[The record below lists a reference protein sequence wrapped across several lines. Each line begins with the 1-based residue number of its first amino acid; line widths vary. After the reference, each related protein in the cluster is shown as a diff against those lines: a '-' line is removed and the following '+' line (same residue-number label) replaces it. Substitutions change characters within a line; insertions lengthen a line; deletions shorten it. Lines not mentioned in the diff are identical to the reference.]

1 MSSDTIAAV
10 ATAPGA
16 AGIGIIRVSGAEAL
30 VVADR
35 VFAAASG
42 TPLAKTPGG
51 RAVYGHIVDD
61 EAATVDEAMALV
73 MRAPHSYTTEDV
85 VELQCHGGQAV
96 LRRVLSLVLAH
107 GARLAERGEFT
118 KRAFLGGRLDL
129 SQAQAVMDVVSA
141 RTDRA
146 LAVAESHLAGHFSGR
161 IQAMRD
167 RCLALIAHLEAAI
180 DFPEDDIDDVA
191 TAEVERAV
199 TEMRGELRKLL
210 ATAHTGRILRD
221 GLTTAIVG
229 KPNVGKSS
237 LLNALLR
244 EERAIVTDIPGTTR
258 DSIEE
263 TADVGG
269 VPLRI
274 IDTAGIRE
282 TSDTVERIGVEKARS
297 YVQKAALVLAL
308 FDGSKP
314 LDDEDREILSLIAG
328 KQAIVLLNKA
338 DLGQVVTETEIRQT
352 LSSLPLW
359 GRCPEGAD
367 KQTLSASALRG
378 RLCRSRQRVTQKQND
393 GFYLP
398 VLSVSTK
405 DERGFDALTKAIVRI
420 AGITET
426 PEESYVTDERDIAI
440 LRRADEHLRAAL
452 TTIADGLSVDFISI
466 DLRSAWETLG
476 EITGETATEDL
487 IDEIFSRFCIGK

>member
-1 MSSDTIAAV
+1 MTKETIAAI
-10 ATAPGA
+10 ATAAGA

-30 VVADR
+30 AVADR

-42 TPLAKTPGG
+42 TPLAETPGG
-51 RAVYGHIVDD
+51 RAVYGRIVDD
-61 EAATVDEAMALV
+61 RAATVDEAIALV

-85 VELQCHGGQAV
+85 VELQCHGGSTV
-96 LRRVLSLVLAH
+96 LRRVLGLVLAH
-107 GARLAERGEFT
+107 GARLAACGEFT

-146 LAVAESHLAGHFSGR
+146 LAVAESHLAGHFSGE
-161 IQAMRD
+161 IKAMRD

-199 TEMRGELRKLL
+199 TEMRGALRRLL
-210 ATAHTGRILRD
+210 ATAHTGRILKD
-221 GLTTAIVG
+221 GLLTAIVG

-263 TADVGG
+263 TADLGG
-269 VPLRI
+269 VPLSI

-282 TSDTVERIGVEKARS
+282 TSDTVERIGVAKARE
-297 YVQKAALVLAL
+297 YVEKAALVLAL
-308 FDGSKP
+308 FDGSQP
-314 LDDEDREILSLIAG
+314 LTDEDREILSLIDG
-328 KQAIVLLNKA
+328 KQAIVLMNKA
-338 DLGQVVTETEIRQT
+338 DLGQVVTEKEIRQALSSQT
-352 LSSLPLW
+352 ASSSLPI
-359 GRCPEGAD
+359 
-367 KQTLSASALRG
+367 LSI
-378 RLCRSRQRVTQKQND
+378 
-393 GFYLP
+393 
-398 VLSVSTK
+398 STK
-405 DERGFDALTKAIVRI
+405 DERGFDALTKAITRI
-420 AGITET
+420 AGVTET
-426 PEESYVTDERDIAI
+426 PEASYVTNERDIAI
-440 LRRADEHLRAAL
+440 LRTADEHLRAAL
-452 TTIADGLSVDFISI
+452 ATIARGLSPDFISI

>member
-1 MSSDTIAAV
+1 MPSFSDTIAAI

-30 VVADR
+30 AVSDR

-51 RAVYGHIVDD
+51 RAVYGRIVGDTAETID
-61 EAATVDEAMALV
+61 EAIALV
-73 MRAPHSYTTEDV
+73 MRAPHSYTREDV
-85 VELQCHGGQAV
+85 VELQCHGGSTV
-96 LRRVLSLVLAH
+96 LRRVLGLVLTH

-118 KRAFLGGRLDL
+118 KRAFLSGRLDL

-146 LAVAESHLAGHFSGR
+146 LSVAESHLAGHFSGR

-167 RCLALIAHLEAAI
+167 RCLAMIAHLEAAI

-191 TAEVERAV
+191 TSEVERGV
-199 TEMRGELRKLL
+199 TEIRTDIRKLL

-221 GLTTAIVG
+221 GLLTAIIG

-244 EERAIVTDIPGTTR
+244 EDRAIVTDIPGTTR

-263 TADVGG
+263 TADIGG

-282 TSDTVERIGVEKARS
+282 ATDAVERIGVEKARDYAS
-297 YVQKAALVLAL
+297 RAALILAL
-308 FDGSKP
+308 FDGSQP
-314 LDDEDREILSLIAG
+314 LTDEDREILQLIEG
-328 KQAIVLLNKA
+328 RQAIVLLNKA
-338 DLGQVVTETEIRQT
+338 DIGEVITKKEICSAI
-352 LSSLPLW
+352 SSLPHW
-359 GRCPEGAD
+359 GRCPEGAERVAPQREASTSGFSD
-367 KQTLSASALRG
+367 IPILSI
-378 RLCRSRQRVTQKQND
+378 
-393 GFYLP
+393 
-398 VLSVSTK
+398 STK
-405 DERGFDALTKAIVRI
+405 DERGFDALTTAITRI
-420 AGITET
+420 AGLTET
-426 PEESYVTDERDIAI
+426 PEESCVSGERDAAL
-440 LRRADEHLRAAL
+440 LRAADDHLRAAL
-452 TTIADGLSVDFISI
+452 ETIGRGLSADFISI
-466 DLRSAWETLG
+466 DLRSAWEKLG
-476 EITGETATEDL
+476 EITGETVGEDI

>member
-1 MSSDTIAAV
+1 MPSYQDTIAAI

-30 VVADR
+30 AVADR

-42 TPLAKTPGG
+42 TPLAKTPAG
-51 RAVYGHIVDD
+51 RAVYGHIVSDTA
-61 EAATVDEAMALV
+61 ETVDEAIALV
-73 MRAPHSYTTEDV
+73 MRAPHSYTREDV
-85 VELQCHGGQAV
+85 VELQCHGGSTV
-96 LRRVLSLVLAH
+96 LRRVLGLVLAH
-107 GARLAERGEFT
+107 GARLSERGEFT
-118 KRAFLGGRLDL
+118 KRAFLSGRLDL

-146 LAVAESHLAGHFSGR
+146 LSVAESHLAGHFSGR
-161 IQAMRD
+161 IRTMREA
-167 RCLALIAHLEAAI
+167 CLAMIAHLEATI

-191 TAEVERAV
+191 IDEVEREV
-199 TEMRGELRKLL
+199 TRIRSELRALL

-221 GLTTAIVG
+221 GLLTAIVG

-237 LLNALLR
+237 LLNTLLR

-263 TADVGG
+263 TADIGG

-282 TSDTVERIGVEKARS
+282 ATDAVERIGVEKAREYAS
-297 YVQKAALVLAL
+297 RAALVLAL
-308 FDGSKP
+308 FDGSQS
-314 LDDEDREILSLIAG
+314 LTDEDRAILELIQD

-338 DLGQVVTETEIRQT
+338 DLPAVTTAKD
-352 LSSLPLW
+352 LSVD
-359 GRCPEGAD
+359 A
-367 KQTLSASALRG
+367 
-378 RLCRSRQRVTQKQND
+378 
-393 GFYLP
+393 P
-398 VLSVSTK
+398 VLSISTK
-405 DERGFDALTKAIVRI
+405 DERGFDALTAEIARI

-426 PEESYVTDERDIAI
+426 PEESYVSGERDAAL
-440 LRRADEHLRAAL
+440 LRKADDHFRAAL
-452 TTIADGLSVDFISI
+452 ATIANGLSADFVSI

-476 EITGETATEDL
+476 EITGETASEDL
-487 IDEIFSRFCIGK
+487 IDEIFSKFCIGK